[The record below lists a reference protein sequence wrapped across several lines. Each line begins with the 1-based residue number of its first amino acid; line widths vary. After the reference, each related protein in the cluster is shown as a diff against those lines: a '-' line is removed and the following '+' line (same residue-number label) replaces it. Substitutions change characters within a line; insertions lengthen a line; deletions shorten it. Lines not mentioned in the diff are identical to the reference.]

1 MKTVIKFYSNGCGP
15 CRSYSPIF
23 EKVKQDLQGV
33 AEFIEVNVENDPE
46 NLSGK
51 YRVRAIPHTVVIENE
66 EQLKT
71 HSGRLT
77 EEQLK
82 NLILN

>member
-15 CRSYSPIF
+15 CRSYSPVF
-23 EKVKQDLQGV
+23 EKVKQDLQGI

-51 YRVRAIPHTVVIENE
+51 YRVRAIPHTVVLQDG
-66 EQLKT
+66 EQIAVQ
-71 HSGRLT
+71 SGRLT

-82 NLILN
+82 NLISN